1 MIGLDK
7 NKIIKNKEL
16 SIYEGAVSCWSGIKL
31 SKWKERF
38 IYNSSEYNF
47 PIHKKYNELSEDELN
62 ILWNGRGKCKGIFQ
76 FFDKL
81 DSKKHKIQNR
91 VIAARYKGK
100 TKCNEC
106 NGTRLRKDA
115 LYVKINSKSIAD
127 ISNMNIKE
135 AIDFFTNIKLSKY
148 ENKIAGRILTE
159 IKNRLTYLI
168 EVGLSYLTISRQSS
182 TLSGG
187 ESQRINLATSLGSSL
202 VGSMYILD
210 EPSIG
215 IERHRKFN

>member
-1 MIGLDK
+1 M
-7 NKIIKNKEL
+7 
-16 SIYEGAVSCWSGIKL
+16 
-31 SKWKERF
+31 
-38 IYNSSEYNF
+38 
-47 PIHKKYNELSEDELN
+47 
-62 ILWNGRGKCKGIFQ
+62 
-76 FFDKL
+76 
-81 DSKKHKIQNR
+81 
-91 VIAARYKGK
+91 
-100 TKCNEC
+100 
-106 NGTRLRKDA
+106 

-135 AIDFFTNIKLSKY
+135 ALDFFTKIKLSKN
-148 ENKIAGRILTE
+148 ENRIAGRILTE

-202 VGSMYILD
+202 DGSMYILD

-215 IERHRKFN
+215 LHPRETKNLIKILKNLRDIGNTVIIVEHDEEIMEQSDQIID